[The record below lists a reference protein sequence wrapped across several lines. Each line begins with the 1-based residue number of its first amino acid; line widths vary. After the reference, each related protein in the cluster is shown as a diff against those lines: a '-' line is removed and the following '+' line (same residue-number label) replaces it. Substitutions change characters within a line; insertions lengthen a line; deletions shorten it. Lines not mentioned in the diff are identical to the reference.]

1 MSSPSLADRLAT
13 ACVNGDL
20 PSARAAVADGASVNE
35 EGDAPGWFDSIPPLE
50 AAVYRE
56 QHDVVVWLLS
66 HGADPNRDNVVPV
79 GAQ

>member
-1 MSSPSLADRLAT
+1 MSSPLADRLVA
-13 ACVNGDL
+13 ACHNGDL
-20 PSARAAVADGASVNE
+20 PSAKAAVADGASVNE
-35 EGDAPGWFDSIPPLE
+35 EGEALGWFDSIPPLE

-56 QHDVVVWLLS
+56 HHDVVVWLLS